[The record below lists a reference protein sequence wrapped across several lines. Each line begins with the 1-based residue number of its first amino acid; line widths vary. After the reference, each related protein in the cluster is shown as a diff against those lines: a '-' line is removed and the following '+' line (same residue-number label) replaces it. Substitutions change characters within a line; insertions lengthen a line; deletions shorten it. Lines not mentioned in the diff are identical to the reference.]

1 MDESKRGAMLRREY
15 EAMLK
20 ARGISKSKRVGAA
33 CSLTP
38 DDIARLLPLWRRAKV
53 ALA

>member
-1 MDESKRGAMLRREY
+1 MDEAKRNAMLRREY

-20 ARGISKSKRVGAA
+20 SKGVSKSKRVGAA
-33 CSLTP
+33 CSLP
-38 DDIARLLPLWRRAKV
+38 PSAIARLLPLWRRTKV